1 VVNHLHALAAD
12 ATDHQLA
19 RLVYRMLRYGMPFID
34 RGADFYDAQHRKLQ
48 INYLKRKAANL
59 GFQIIEAPAA

>member
-1 VVNHLHALAAD
+1 MAAK
-12 ATDHQLA
+12 LA
-19 RLVYRMLRYGMPFID
+19 RLVYRMLRHGMPVID
-34 RGADFYDAQHRKLQ
+34 RGAEFYNAQHRKPQ